1 MKKFFSIVFLLISSA
16 CAFAQDDD
24 HLVVLG
30 NKEMNDGNY
39 RLAQDFYQAALAK
52 EPQNWNLYTLL
63 GFCYHKQK
71 LYKIAD
77 SILRIAVTNDSINS
91 KPFWYKGLNHLTLRQ
106 DSMAITCFKK
116 FISIE
121 KTRNGSLVQAY
132 RYVGQ
137 CYERTLKRD
146 GLYSW
151 QIDDMI
157 FHYEQIERTDPSY
170 VEVPLIRNFLETVK
184 ASRPANQV
192 GKWKMEA

>member
-1 MKKFFSIVFLLISSA
+1 MKKILFILLWSISISLV
-16 CAFAQDDD
+16 AQDDD

-39 RLAQDFYQAALAK
+39 RLAQDYYQTALAK
-52 EPQNWNLYTLL
+52 EPKNWNLYTLL

-71 LYKIAD
+71 LYLLAD
-77 SILRIAVTNDSINS
+77 SLLRIAVQNDSLNS

-106 DSMAITCFKK
+106 DSMTIVNFKK

-121 KTRNGSLVQAY
+121 KNRSGSLIQAY

-137 CYERTLKRD
+137 SYERMLKKD

-170 VEVPLIRNFLETVK
+170 VEVPLIRNFIELVK
-184 ASRPANQV
+184 SQRPANQV